1 MVNEKITG
9 LIQSINPRPVNTG
22 NGPAT
27 VYDVEINNIKIS
39 TFKPGDV
46 KPGDTAEIEYYTNN
60 GYRNAVNIKLVAAA
74 TGQTTMPRFGAGPT
88 KFTFSDRIDIGLM
101 MSIAEGENNRLGKK
115 EPLSAD
121 DIARMIALYKKVHIE
136 QS

>member
-1 MVNEKITG
+1 MVNEKVTG
-9 LIQSINPRPVNTG
+9 KIQDIKPRPVNTKTG
-22 NGPAT
+22 AAT
-27 VYDVEINNIKIS
+27 VYDIEINGIMIS

-46 KPGDTAEIEYYTNN
+46 KPGDTVEVEYYTNN
-60 GYRNAVNIKLVAAA
+60 GYRNAVNIKLVEAAK
-74 TGQTTMPRFGAGPT
+74 GQLQMPQFGAGPT

-121 DIARMIALYKKVHIE
+121 DVARLIALYKKVHIE